1 MSTISG
7 NLAAGGAFSGI
18 AFNDI
23 AFNDIGFGGAAFS
36 ENAFSENGFGDGM
49 RDASMPGRGMIDT
62 DMTERLSQFLDVDVA
77 RYKLISSNLANI
89 DTPGYRT
96 RDLDFRAELRH
107 AAARSF
113 ENGGESSA
121 GSLSYAA
128 YAPMVRPVRGLMER
142 PDGNNVSV
150 ERESLLLAESQM
162 KYNLGVQLLKDEF
175 HTISQAINSGG
186 ASS

>member
-7 NLAAGGAFSGI
+7 NLAAGGAFSDI
-18 AFNDI
+18 AFSDI
-23 AFNDIGFGGAAFS
+23 AFNDIGFGGTAFS

-113 ENGGESSA
+113 EMCGEIPPARSPMPPMRRWSVRCGGWWSVPTATTSA
-121 GSLSYAA
+121 W
-128 YAPMVRPVRGLMER
+128 
-142 PDGNNVSV
+142 
-150 ERESLLLAESQM
+150 
-162 KYNLGVQLLKDEF
+162 
-175 HTISQAINSGG
+175 SGK
-186 ASS
+186 ACCWPKAR